1 MAHMLLHFLRRSHFL
16 LRPPFSLSLYTL
28 CQSRVVFFPPRKQ
41 NILFD
46 LSRPPSVGAITRI
59 SPFFFLFFFFYPLLP
74 PPSFPCSSFLPSSPP
89 SCSSSS
95 TSTTTPPSPP
105 SSSSSSYLVGLYESR
120 TVLKEVAPFNRA
132 CSVCTRFPLSLGITA
147 ITSLDISLSHLLFF
161 VPEKFFLR
169 ECIGKIVDFFLF
181 NLRFETLLLSSN
193 FFFCSQRDIF

>member
-46 LSRPPSVGAITRI
+46 LSRVGAITRI

-95 TSTTTPPSPP
+95 TSTTTPPPSP
-105 SSSSSSYLVGLYESR
+105 SSSSSYLVGLYESR

-169 ECIGKIVDFFLF
+169 ECIGKIVDFFLLIF
-181 NLRFETLLLSSN
+181 DSKRCFFLR
-193 FFFCSQRDIF
+193 IFSFAPREIFSRTTF